1 MRVAVAE
8 DSGLVRQALTA
19 LLEQGN
25 NEVTIS
31 ASSADELLAYV
42 RDNPPDVALI
52 DLRMPP
58 TFTDEGVVAART
70 IKAWHP
76 TTGALVL
83 SSYNETPQAMRL
95 LDGDPRGVGYLLKD
109 QVSDVTALQEALDR
123 VRRGET
129 VVDPQVVSRLI
140 SARQRSTELDELTD
154 RDREVLGL
162 VAEGYTN
169 EGIAKR
175 LVVSRRTVEDY
186 VQNIFRKLR
195 LGEDGEDV
203 NKRVKATLMWL
214 RVTGGAGT

>member
-25 NEVTIS
+25 NHVTIS
-31 ASSADELLAYV
+31 ASSAEELLAYV
-42 RDNPPDVALI
+42 RTDPPDVALI

-58 TFTDEGVVAART
+58 TFTDEGVVAARA
-70 IKAWHP
+70 IKALHP
-76 TTGALVL
+76 GTGALVL
-83 SSYNETPQAMRL
+83 SSYNETPLAMRL
-95 LDGDPRGVGYLLKD
+95 LEGDPRGVGYLLKD
-109 QVSDVTALQEALDR
+109 QVSDVTALQEALER

-129 VVDPQVVSRLI
+129 VVDPQVVGRLI

-154 RDREVLGL
+154 RDREVLAL

-186 VQNIFRKLR
+186 VQNIFRKLH
-195 LGEDGEDV
+195 LG
-203 NKRVKATLMWL
+203 
-214 RVTGGAGT
+214 